1 MSVVRGFNKDR
12 WQYGG
17 RVTLTSLIVA
27 TLTVVT
33 SWLGVFDSIELNL
46 VDRFF
51 QWRPL
56 EPPDRRITLVTVD
69 EADIEFLQKWPM
81 SDLVLAEA
89 IAHLKIYE
97 PRAIGVDLYRNLA
110 VEPGS
115 AELQEI
121 YRSTPYL
128 IGIEKVVGNDIPPAP
143 TLAHLGQIGFS
154 DIVLDPDGK
163 VRRHLMSIHRNEAM
177 KNSLSV
183 QLALLY
189 LKAEGIAPQIV
200 DRQTKTYRLGR
211 AVLKP
216 LSSHGGGYSNIDTGG
231 YQMLLNFRGDRDQ
244 FTCISLTDVLENR
257 FSGEFIHDRVVLIGA
272 IAPSLND
279 IFHTPY
285 NSKNTTFDNRLAME
299 GAIVHAN
306 ATSQLLSAALDGRSL
321 LLTVNQTQE
330 KLWILLWA
338 GIGSVVSF
346 SVLNSKFFKKK
357 KIGIGRILLAEIT
370 VGNVGAI
377 ATSYW
382 LFLNG
387 WWLPGFTPA
396 IALSA
401 AVLAV
406 AFDYTRQWKN
416 LAFIDGLTQVAN
428 RRYFDEYLQQEW
440 RRHASDRKSL
450 SLILCDV
457 DYFKHYNDTYG
468 HLEGDRCLQQVARA
482 IERAVRAG
490 DFVARYGGEEFAVIL
505 GNTDA
510 QTALGVA
517 DRIRTRVRSLALP
530 HATSEIDEVVT
541 LSCGVASSI
550 PNGQWDPSHPI
561 AIADRGLY
569 EAKRQGRDCVS
580 LGYPPV
586 GDRCN

>member
-33 SWLGVFDSIELNL
+33 SGLGVFEFIELNL
-46 VDRFF
+46 LDHFF
-51 QWRPL
+51 QWRSL
-56 EPPDRRITLVTVD
+56 EVPDRRITLVTVD

-81 SDLVLAEA
+81 SDRVLAEA
-89 IAHLKIYE
+89 IAHLKVYK

-115 AELQEI
+115 DELQEI

-128 IGIEKVVGNDIPPAP
+128 IGIEKVVGNKIPPAP
-143 TLAHLGQIGFS
+143 TLAHLEQIGFS

-163 VRRHLMSIHRNEAM
+163 VRRHLMSIHRNETM
-177 KNSLSV
+177 KSSLSV

-189 LKAEGIAPQIV
+189 LKAEGITPEIV
-200 DRQTKTYRLGR
+200 DSKTKTYRLGR

-257 FSGEFIHDRVVLIGA
+257 FSRELIHDRVVLIGA
-272 IAPSLND
+272 IAPSLKD

-285 NSKNTTFDNRLAME
+285 NTKNATFDNRLAME
-299 GAIVHAN
+299 GPIVHAN
-306 ATSQLLSAALDGRSL
+306 AISQLLGAALDGRPL
-321 LLTVNQTQE
+321 LLTVSQIQE
-330 KLWILLWA
+330 KLWIVLWA
-338 GIGSVVSF
+338 GLGSIGSF
-346 SVLNSKFFKKK
+346 LVLNSKFFKKK

-370 VGNVGAI
+370 VGNLGAI

-387 WWLPGFTPA
+387 WWLPSFTPA

-457 DYFKHYNDTYG
+457 DYFKRYNDTYG
-468 HLEGDRCLQQVARA
+468 HLEGDRCLQEVARA

-530 HATSEIDEVVT
+530 HATSEINEVVT
-541 LSCGVASSI
+541 LSCGVATSI
-550 PNGQWDPSHPI
+550 PDWQSDPSDPI

-580 LGYPPV
+580 LGSPPV
-586 GDRCN
+586 GDRCK